1 MSEPS
6 ESALLPAGLR
16 DVLPPDAAYEAE
28 VIERLIAGFARH
40 GYARVK
46 PPLVEFEDSLLA
58 GPGAAVAGQTFRLM
72 DPVSHRMMGLRA
84 DVTTQVARIAMTRL
98 AKAPRPLRLSYA
110 GQVLRVRGTQLRPDR
125 QIAQVGV
132 ELIGAPDGP
141 EADAEVVMLAG
152 EALTGIGVE
161 APTVDLNF
169 PPMGPSVCAGLGLD
183 ADQAARLRAPLD
195 RKDEAAVVEA
205 AGPAAAALRA
215 LLRAAGPADEALAA
229 LGAIALPDAAAAARD
244 RLVAVVALVR
254 EAAPALTLTID
265 PLERRGFEYHTG
277 ISFSLFA
284 AGVRGEL
291 GHGGRYLAGD
301 AAAGDRC
308 QPATGFTLY
317 LDSVLRAL
325 PGPKPDPRLFVPHGT
340 PAAEAARLRAQ
351 GWVTVS
357 GLTAVQDPR
366 GEAARLGCSHCYVAG
381 EAIALAGAAIA

>member
-40 GYARVK
+40 GYQRVK

-72 DPVSHRMMGLRA
+72 DPVSQRMMGLRA

-98 AKAPRPLRLSYA
+98 ATAPRPLRLSYA
-110 GQVLRVRGTQLRPDR
+110 GQVLRVRGSQLRPDR

-152 EALTGIGVE
+152 EALGGIGVE

-169 PPMGPSVCAGLGLD
+169 PPMAPSVCAGLGLD
-183 ADQAARLRAPLD
+183 AVQAARLRAPLD
-195 RKDEAAVVEA
+195 RKDEAAVMA
-205 AGPAAAALRA
+205 AGGPAAAALQA
-215 LLRAAGPADEALAA
+215 LLRAAGPADQALDALA
-229 LGAIALPDAAAAARD
+229 AIALPDAAAAARD
-244 RLVAVVALVR
+244 RLAAVVALLRRSV
-254 EAAPALTLTID
+254 PALTLTVD

-277 ISFSLFA
+277 VGFSLFA

-301 AAAGDRC
+301 AGDRW

-325 PGPKPDPRLFVPHGT
+325 PSPESEPRLFVPHGT
-340 PAAEAARLRAQ
+340 PAAEAARLREQ
-351 GWVTVS
+351 GWITVS
-357 GLTAVQDPR
+357 GLTVVEDPR
-366 GEAARLGCSHCYVAG
+366 CEAARLGCSHCYLAG
-381 EAIALAGAAIA
+381 EAIALD